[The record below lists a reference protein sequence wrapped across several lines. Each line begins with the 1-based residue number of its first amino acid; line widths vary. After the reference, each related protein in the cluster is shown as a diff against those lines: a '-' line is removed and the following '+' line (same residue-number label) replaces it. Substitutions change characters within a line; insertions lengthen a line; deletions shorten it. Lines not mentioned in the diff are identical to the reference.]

1 LRAKAALPVSGI
13 GAIAGLPIA
22 RRQGRGLTSKRI
34 YNDGETALAVDAT
47 AMFMFSVHSGSRE
60 ALIASMRCDRVP
72 KEVGLQGRERRN
84 QIAG

>member
-1 LRAKAALPVSGI
+1 LPVSGI

-60 ALIASMRCDRVP
+60 RAEALIASMRCDRMP